1 MLMLV
6 EALDQGEMDSV
17 FSSMTF
23 REKTENFL
31 LAMLRGESIEVAD
44 PDIFNVRNEIFA
56 ESQVIFN
63 QGVARDFWELHPEIR
78 QAMGKDQ

>member
-1 MLMLV
+1 
-6 EALDQGEMDSV
+6 
-17 FSSMTF
+17 
-23 REKTENFL
+23 
-31 LAMLRGESIEVAD
+31 MLRGESIEVAD

-63 QGVARDFWELHPEIR
+63 QGVARDFWELHPEIQ